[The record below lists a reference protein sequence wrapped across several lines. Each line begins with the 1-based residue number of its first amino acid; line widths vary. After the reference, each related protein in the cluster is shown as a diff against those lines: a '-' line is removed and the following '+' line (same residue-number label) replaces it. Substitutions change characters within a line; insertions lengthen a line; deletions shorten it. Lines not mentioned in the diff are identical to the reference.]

1 MRLFTHNF
9 SGDFQI
15 FVRNNFF
22 IFHNKKTSSHQLAF
36 VDFPYSHPGQTLYRN
51 FFPSTTFSG
60 LFGISRLS
68 RLATGRGFL
77 DSGYAFNA
85 CLLLLHPSLGILD
98 CDNLSTIPFLSPSWV
113 HPFSHH
119 QGAVHYPQL
128 SLFRSVPSLT
138 SVFLSKQVAYYL
150 H

>member
-1 MRLFTHNF
+1 MRLSTHNF
-9 SGDFQI
+9 RGAFRFLLEI
-15 FVRNNFF
+15 TFLY
-22 IFHNKKTSSHQLAF
+22 SSIKNIQSYLQLAF
-36 VDFPYSHPGQTLYRN
+36 VDFPYLHPGQTLYGN
-51 FFPSTTFSG
+51 FFPSTTFNG

-98 CDNLSTIPFLSPSWV
+98 CDNLSTIPFLFPSWV
-113 HPFSHH
+113 RPFSHH

-138 SVFLSKQVAYYL
+138 SVFLGP
-150 H
+150 